1 MPTAKFGLH
10 KIAYL
15 RAQLKDQVQSAFFF
29 ELVDNNLRINVTSRL
44 FVKNANPSDGFSQ
57 VRNQLGT
64 PGGAKSFLR
73 GAQIFK
79 LCPIRPV
86 TSMGHQGW
94 QRVFWKGP
102 KFFKLCPIVFNY
114 AQQIFPGGAKR
125 FAVKASPPSPLVTG
139 LCPIVLSM
147 STHFPGGPTFFLGS
161 YGHGFAPKCC
171 VGSLATVENER
182 SFVAVVTGNVAN
194 KCNSVRMFE
203 KKTQLECLCKV

>member
-15 RAQLKDQVQSAFFF
+15 RAQLKDQVQSAFLF

-86 TSMGHQGW
+86 TSLGHQGW
-94 QRVFWKGP
+94 RRVFWEGP

-114 AQQIFPGGAKR
+114 AQRIFQGGLKGLKIR
-125 FAVKASPPSPLVTG
+125 LRPPSPVVTD
-139 LCPIVLSM
+139 LCPVVLKYVRHIF
-147 STHFPGGPTFFLGS
+147 TRGPKIFLLS
-161 YGHGFAPKCC
+161 YGLGYDP
-171 VGSLATVENER
+171 
-182 SFVAVVTGNVAN
+182 
-194 KCNSVRMFE
+194 
-203 KKTQLECLCKV
+203 